1 MKNAALYLLIIG
13 LLGFS
18 CFFAYQSGKKQAN
31 LEHVVKQKEVIKDEK
46 NCANNLLAKP
56 SLNDDA
62 VVRLL
67 DAGRL

>member
-1 MKNAALYLLIIG
+1 MNSTEKARLYWG
-13 LLGFS
+13 
-18 CFFAYQSGKKQAN
+18 
-31 LEHVVKQKEVIKDEK
+31 D
-46 NCANNLLAKP
+46 NLLAKP